1 MLMKK
6 ILISVL
12 TVIVSLT
19 LSAQD
24 LTILHLNDTHSHIE
38 PERLGEING
47 HGGIIEQAIYITEV
61 REEMGKKNVLLL
73 HAGDFSQGTSYF
85 TELKGQIEI
94 DNLNAMGYDVVTLGN
109 HEFDNGIVALSKRL
123 SQLNC
128 PVVCANYDFS
138 GTELENI
145 VKPYA
150 IVRKAGKKIGVIG
163 VLTDV
168 SSVVDKSINQGLE
181 FKDPLPIV
189 QKYADYL
196 RNKKGCELV
205 ICLTHLGD
213 KGSKTKGAFLD
224 QDLVAGTTG
233 VDIVV
238 GGHAHTVLEDM
249 QVWKNAAG
257 EDVIYVTDGGWG
269 LEVGRLDVNF

>member
-1 MLMKK
+1 MKK
-6 ILISVL
+6 IFLSIIAL
-12 TVIVSLT
+12 AAVST

-47 HGGIIEQAIYITEV
+47 HGGIIEQAIYISEV
-61 REEMGKKNVLLL
+61 RQEMGKKNVLLL

-94 DNLNAMGYDVVTLGN
+94 DNLNAMGYDVVTIGN
-109 HEFDNGIVALSKRL
+109 HEFDNGMSALAKRL
-123 SQLNC
+123 EQLDC
-128 PVVCANYDFS
+128 PVVCANYDFT
-138 GTELENI
+138 GTPLADVIKPYTI
-145 VKPYA
+145 VK
-150 IVRKAGKKIGVIG
+150 KAGKKIGVIG

-168 SSVVDKSINQGLE
+168 STVVDKTLNAGLE
-181 FKDPLPIV
+181 FQNPIPIV
-189 QKYADYL
+189 QKHVDYL
-196 RNKKGCELV
+196 RNEKGCDLI

-213 KGSKTKGAFLD
+213 KGSKSKGAIID

-238 GGHAHTVLEDM
+238 GGHAHTELDEM
-249 QVWKNAAG
+249 EVWKNAAG
-257 EDVIYVTDGGWG
+257 ENVVYVTDGGWG
-269 LEVGRLDVNF
+269 LEVGRLDITF

>member
-1 MLMKK
+1 MRK
-6 ILISVL
+6 ITLFL
-12 TVIVSLT
+12 AVIAAVS

-38 PERLGEING
+38 PEKLGDING
-47 HGGIIEQAIYITEV
+47 HGGIIEQAIYISEV
-61 REEMGKKNVLLL
+61 RQEMGKKNVLLL

-94 DNLNAMGYDVVTLGN
+94 DNLNAMGYDAVTLGN
-109 HEFDNGIVALSKRL
+109 HEFDNGMEVLAGRL
-123 SQLNC
+123 KQLNC

-138 GTELENI
+138 ATPLADV
-145 VKPYA
+145 VKPYT
-150 IVRKAGKKIGVIG
+150 IVKRAGKKIGIIG

-168 SSVVDKSINQGLE
+168 STVVDKSLNKGLE
-181 FKDPLPIV
+181 FQNPIPIV

-196 RNKKGCELV
+196 RNEKGCDLI

-213 KGSKTKGAFLD
+213 KGSKSKGALID

-238 GGHAHTVLEDM
+238 GGHAHTELDEM
-249 QVWKNAAG
+249 EVWKNADG
-257 EDVIYVTDGGWG
+257 EDVVYVTDGGWG
-269 LEVGRLDVNF
+269 LEVGRLDVKF

>member
-1 MLMKK
+1 MKK
-6 ILISVL
+6 IFLSIIAL
-12 TVIVSLT
+12 AAVST

-47 HGGIIEQAIYITEV
+47 HGGIIEQAIYISEV
-61 REEMGKKNVLLL
+61 RQEMGKKNVLLL

-94 DNLNAMGYDVVTLGN
+94 DNLNAMGYDVVTIGN
-109 HEFDNGIVALSKRL
+109 HEFDNGMSALAKRL
-123 SQLNC
+123 EQLDC
-128 PVVCANYDFS
+128 PVVCANYDFT
-138 GTELENI
+138 GTPLADVIKPYTI
-145 VKPYA
+145 VK
-150 IVRKAGKKIGVIG
+150 KAGKKIGVIG

-168 SSVVDKSINQGLE
+168 STVVDKTLNAGLE
-181 FKDPLPIV
+181 FQNPIPIV
-189 QKYADYL
+189 QKHVDYL
-196 RNKKGCELV
+196 RNEKGCDLI

-213 KGSKTKGAFLD
+213 KGSKSKGAIID

-238 GGHAHTVLEDM
+238 GGHAHTELDEM

-257 EDVIYVTDGGWG
+257 EDVVYVTDGGWG
-269 LEVGRLDVNF
+269 LEVGRLDITF